1 MGLSYVVQRINMTSM
16 WRKFFIIYGTLLFL
30 AVVVHLVKYQE
41 EYVSIWEY
49 TVAVTSVFM
58 IVGGLEDER

>member
-1 MGLSYVVQRINMTSM
+1 MTSM

-58 IVGGLEDER
+58 VVGGLEDGKED